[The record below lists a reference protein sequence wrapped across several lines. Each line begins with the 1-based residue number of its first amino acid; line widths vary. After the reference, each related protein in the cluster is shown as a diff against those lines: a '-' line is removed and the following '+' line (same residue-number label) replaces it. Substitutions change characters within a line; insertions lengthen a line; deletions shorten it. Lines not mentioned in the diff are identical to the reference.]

1 MEGLIFGIL
10 RSIPFNHL
18 IENFGRSTTQPTKMG
33 LIHLTL
39 LPLPN
44 ILKHFIT
51 TQLLSKS

>member
-44 ILKHFIT
+44 ILIHFIT